1 MINAGNLVISI
12 AGRDKGRY
20 FLVMKID
27 EKYVYLCDG
36 KKRKIDKIKKKKIK
50 HVQKT
55 NYFSKELS
63 EKINN
68 NYEITNKQIRDFI
81 KEIIVSKEVK

>member
-55 NYFSKELS
+55 NYFSEKLS
-63 EKINN
+63 EKINK
-68 NYEITNKQIRDFI
+68 NYEITNKEIRNFI

>member
-12 AGRDKGRY
+12 AGRDKDRY

-36 KKRKIDKIKKKKIK
+36 KIRKIDKIKKKNIK

-55 NYFSKELS
+55 KYFS
-63 EKINN
+63 EKIAKKINKN
-68 NYEITNKQIRDFI
+68 IEITNKEIRNFI
-81 KEIIVSKEVK
+81 REILVSKEVK